1 MLFLMGASTGAA
13 FATSPAGVDD
23 VKITQQSE
31 TATGTVLDNTG
42 ETVIGA
48 SVVVKGTTNG
58 VVTDIDGNFS
68 LQNVKKGA
76 ILQVSY
82 VGYKTQ
88 EVTWNG
94 KALTITLAEDTEM
107 LEEVVVVGYGTQKK
121 TNLTGSVSMVDAEVL
136 EARPVQNVQQA
147 YLMLVRVAFRSPIM
161 MVFSSIFAFRIYPK
175 LAMVF
180 VICLPIL
187 LGGLL
192 FIIKITHP
200 IFVRVFKTYDRLNR
214 TVQENLRGI
223 RVVKSF
229 IREDHETEKFDETS
243 DSIRRD
249 FTRAEKN
256 IAWNA
261 PLMQGCSYICMILV
275 SWLGAKAIIA
285 SGNNPDL
292 GLTTGMLMSLI
303 TYSMQ
308 ILMSVMMI
316 SVIFVMV
323 IISRE
328 SANRIYEVLKEES
341 DIRNVEHP
349 VTEVTDGSIKFEHVT
364 FRYSE
369 KADKNVLNDVC
380 IDIKS
385 GETVGIIGG
394 TGSSKS
400 TLVQMIPRL
409 YDVTEG
415 SVLVGGV
422 DVREYDIETLR
433 DSVAMVLQKNVLFSG
448 TVRENLLWGNE
459 HATQEE
465 IEHACDLA
473 QASPFINEMPE
484 KYETYI
490 EQGGANVSGG
500 QKQRL
505 CIARALLKN
514 PKVLILDDST
524 SAVDTKTDA
533 LIRKAFA
540 EEIPDTTKII
550 IAQRISSVMEADKII
565 ILDAGEIVAMGN
577 HEELMATSEIYRETY
592 ESQME
597 GGLSDE

>member
-1 MLFLMGASTGAA
+1 MLKRLAKCVREYKLPSFLSALFVSLEVVMEVLMPFEMADMLDLGINAGNMDFVLQSGIRLIIYACLTILFGNLAGRAASTAA
-13 FATSPAGVDD
+13 CGFGKNLRKDMYYN
-23 VKITQQSE
+23 IQ
-31 TATGTVLDNTG
+31 
-42 ETVIGA
+42 
-48 SVVVKGTTNG
+48 
-58 VVTDIDGNFS
+58 NFS
-68 LQNVKKGA
+68 FSNIDKFSTSSL
-76 ILQVSY
+76 
-82 VGYKTQ
+82 
-88 EVTWNG
+88 
-94 KALTITLAEDTEM
+94 ITRMTTD
-107 LEEVVVVGYGTQKK
+107 
-121 TNLTGSVSMVDAEVL
+121 
-136 EARPVQNVQQA
+136 VQNVQQA

-187 LGGLL
+187 LAGLL
-192 FIIKITHP
+192 FIIKKTHP

-229 IREDHETEKFDETS
+229 IREDKEIEKFDETS
-243 DSIRRD
+243 DSIRSD

-261 PLMQGCSYICMILV
+261 PLMQGCSYTCMLLV
-275 SWLGAKAIIA
+275 AWLGANAIIA
-285 SGNNPDL
+285 SGNNPEL

-328 SANRIYEVLKEES
+328 SANRIYEVLSEES
-341 DIRNVEHP
+341 DLKNGENP
-349 VTEVTDGSIKFEHVT
+349 VFEVPDGSIEFRNVT

-369 KADKNVLNDVC
+369 KADKNVLSNVSVK
-380 IDIKS
+380 IKS
-385 GETVGIIGG
+385 GETIGIIGG

-400 TLVQMIPRL
+400 TFVQMIPRL
-409 YDVTEG
+409 YDATEG
-415 SVLVGGV
+415 FVSVGGI
-422 DVREYDIETLR
+422 DVRDYDLETLR

-448 TVRENLLWGNE
+448 TIRENLLWGNE
-459 HATQEE
+459 NATQEE

-505 CIARALLKN
+505 CIARALLKK

-550 IAQRISSVMEADKII
+550 IAQRIASVMDADKII
-565 ILDAGEIVAMGN
+565 ILDAGKIVAMGT
-577 HEELMATSEIYRETY
+577 HEELLETSEIYRETY
-592 ESQME
+592 ESQMK

>member
-1 MLFLMGASTGAA
+1 MIKRLAKCVREYKLPSFLSALFVSLEVVMEVLMPFEMADMLDLGINAGNMDFVLQSGIRLIIYACLTILFGNLAGRAASTAA
-13 FATSPAGVDD
+13 CGFGKNLRRDMYYN
-23 VKITQQSE
+23 IQ
-31 TATGTVLDNTG
+31 
-42 ETVIGA
+42 
-48 SVVVKGTTNG
+48 
-58 VVTDIDGNFS
+58 NFS
-68 LQNVKKGA
+68 FSNIDKFSTSSL
-76 ILQVSY
+76 
-82 VGYKTQ
+82 
-88 EVTWNG
+88 
-94 KALTITLAEDTEM
+94 ITRMTTD
-107 LEEVVVVGYGTQKK
+107 
-121 TNLTGSVSMVDAEVL
+121 
-136 EARPVQNVQQA
+136 VQNVQQA

-275 SWLGAKAIIA
+275 SWLGANAIIA

-308 ILMSVMMI
+308 ILMSVMML
-316 SVIFVMV
+316 SFIFVMI

-328 SANRIYEVLKEES
+328 SANRICEVLKEES

-349 VTEVTDGSIKFEHVT
+349 VSEVKDGSISFEHVT

-369 KADKNVLNDVC
+369 KADKNVLDDIC
-380 IDIKS
+380 ISIKS

-415 SVLVGGV
+415 SVLVGGT

-505 CIARALLKN
+505 CIARALLKK

>member
-1 MLFLMGASTGAA
+1 MIKRLAKSIREYKLPSFLSALFVSLEVVMEVLIPFEMADMLDHGINAGNMDFVIQSGIRLVIFASLVILFGNLAGRAASTAA
-13 FATSPAGVDD
+13 CGFGKNLRHDMYYN
-23 VKITQQSE
+23 IQ
-31 TATGTVLDNTG
+31 
-42 ETVIGA
+42 
-48 SVVVKGTTNG
+48 
-58 VVTDIDGNFS
+58 NFS
-68 LQNVKKGA
+68 FSNIDKFSTSSL
-76 ILQVSY
+76 
-82 VGYKTQ
+82 
-88 EVTWNG
+88 
-94 KALTITLAEDTEM
+94 ITRMTTD
-107 LEEVVVVGYGTQKK
+107 
-121 TNLTGSVSMVDAEVL
+121 
-136 EARPVQNVQQA
+136 VQNVQQA
-147 YLMLVRVAFRSPIM
+147 YLMLVRTAFRSPIM
-161 MVFSSIFAFRIYPK
+161 MVFSTVFAFRIYPK

-180 VICLPIL
+180 VACLPIL
-187 LGGLL
+187 MGGLY
-192 FIIKITHP
+192 FIMTKTHP
-200 IFVRVFKTYDRLNR
+200 IFKRVFKTYDRLNR

-229 IREDHETEKFDETS
+229 IREDHESEKFDETS
-243 DSIRRD
+243 ESIRRD
-249 FTRAEKN
+249 FTKAEQN

-261 PLMQGCSYICMILV
+261 PLMQSCSYACMLLV

-316 SVIFVMV
+316 SVIFVM
-323 IISRE
+323 ITISRE
-328 SANRIYEVLKEES
+328 SAERICEVLNEES
-341 DIRNVEHP
+341 NLKNNEHP
-349 VTEVTDGSIKFEHVT
+349 VFEIPDGSVKFEHVN

-369 KADKNVLNDVC
+369 KADKNVLDDVC
-380 IDIKS
+380 LEIKS
-385 GETVGIIGG
+385 GETVGILGG

-409 YDVTEG
+409 YDATEG
-415 SVLVGGV
+415 SVLVGGK
-422 DVREYDIETLR
+422 DVREYDLETLR

-465 IEHACDLA
+465 IEHACELA
-473 QASPFINEMPE
+473 QAAPFINEMPE

-505 CIARALLKN
+505 CIARALLKK
-514 PKVLILDDST
+514 PKILILDDST

-550 IAQRISSVMEADKII
+550 IAQRVSSVMEADKII
-565 ILDAGEIVAMGN
+565 ILDAGKIVAMGT
-577 HEELMATSEIYRETY
+577 HEELMETSEIYRETY
-592 ESQME
+592 ESQMK

>member
-1 MLFLMGASTGAA
+1 MLKRLAKCIREYKLPSFLSAFFVSLEVVMEVLIPFEMADMLDLGINAGNMDFVLQSGIRLVIYACLVILFGNLAGRAASTAA
-13 FATSPAGVDD
+13 CGFGKNLRHDMYYN
-23 VKITQQSE
+23 IQ
-31 TATGTVLDNTG
+31 
-42 ETVIGA
+42 
-48 SVVVKGTTNG
+48 
-58 VVTDIDGNFS
+58 NFS
-68 LQNVKKGA
+68 FSNIDKFSTSSL
-76 ILQVSY
+76 
-82 VGYKTQ
+82 
-88 EVTWNG
+88 
-94 KALTITLAEDTEM
+94 ITRMTTD
-107 LEEVVVVGYGTQKK
+107 
-121 TNLTGSVSMVDAEVL
+121 
-136 EARPVQNVQQA
+136 VQNVQQA
-147 YLMLVRVAFRSPIM
+147 YLMIIRVAFRSPIM
-161 MVFSSIFAFRIYPK
+161 MIFSAVFAFRIYPK
-175 LAMVF
+175 LALVF
-180 VICLPIL
+180 VACLPFL
-187 LGGLL
+187 LAGLL
-192 FIIKITHP
+192 FIVKITHP
-200 IFVRVFKTYDRLNR
+200 IFKRVFKTYDRLNR

-229 IREDHETEKFDETS
+229 IREDHESEKFDETS

-261 PLMQGCSYICMILV
+261 PLMQGCSYACMLLV
-275 SWLGAKAIIA
+275 SWLGANAIIA

-316 SVIFVMV
+316 SVIFVMI

-328 SANRIYEVLKEES
+328 SAERICEVLREES
-341 DIRNVEHP
+341 DLKNNEHP
-349 VTEVTDGSIKFEHVT
+349 VSEIPDGSIRFEHVT

-369 KADKNVLNDVC
+369 KADKNVLSDVC
-380 IDIKS
+380 LDIKS
-385 GETVGIIGG
+385 GETVGILGG

-415 SVLVGGV
+415 SVLVGGK
-422 DVREYDIETLR
+422 DVREYDLESLR

-459 HATQEE
+459 HATQED
-465 IEHACDLA
+465 IEHACELA
-473 QASPFINEMPE
+473 QAAPFINEMPE

-505 CIARALLKN
+505 CIARALLKK
-514 PKVLILDDST
+514 PKILILDDST

-550 IAQRISSVMEADKII
+550 IAQRVSSVMEADKIV
-565 ILDAGEIVAMGN
+565 ILDAGKIVAMGT
-577 HEELMATSEIYRETY
+577 HEELLETSEIYRETY
-592 ESQME
+592 ESQMK

>member
-1 MLFLMGASTGAA
+1 MLKRLAQCVREYKLPSFLSAFFVSLEVVMEVLIPFEMADMLDFGINAGNMEFVIQSGIRLMIYACLTILFGNLAGRAASTAA
-13 FATSPAGVDD
+13 CGFGKNLRKDMYYN
-23 VKITQQSE
+23 IQ
-31 TATGTVLDNTG
+31 
-42 ETVIGA
+42 
-48 SVVVKGTTNG
+48 
-58 VVTDIDGNFS
+58 NFS
-68 LQNVKKGA
+68 FSNIDKFSASSL
-76 ILQVSY
+76 
-82 VGYKTQ
+82 
-88 EVTWNG
+88 
-94 KALTITLAEDTEM
+94 ITRMTTD
-107 LEEVVVVGYGTQKK
+107 
-121 TNLTGSVSMVDAEVL
+121 
-136 EARPVQNVQQA
+136 VQNVQQA
-147 YLMLVRVAFRSPIM
+147 YLMLIRVAFRSPIM

-187 LGGLL
+187 LAGLL
-192 FIIKITHP
+192 FIIKKTHP

-229 IREDHETEKFDETS
+229 IREDKEIEKFDETS
-243 DSIRRD
+243 DSIRSD

-261 PLMQGCSYICMILV
+261 PLMQGCSYTCMLLV
-275 SWLGAKAIIA
+275 AWLGANAIIA
-285 SGNNPDL
+285 SGNNPEL

-328 SANRIYEVLKEES
+328 SANRIYEVLSEES
-341 DIRNVEHP
+341 NLKNGENP
-349 VTEVTDGSIKFEHVT
+349 VFEVPDGSIEFRNVT

-369 KADKNVLNDVC
+369 KADKNVLSNVSVK
-380 IDIKS
+380 IKS
-385 GETVGIIGG
+385 GETIGIIGG

-400 TLVQMIPRL
+400 TFVQMIPRL
-409 YDVTEG
+409 YDATEG
-415 SVLVGGV
+415 FVSVGGI
-422 DVREYDIETLR
+422 DVRDYDLETLR

-448 TVRENLLWGNE
+448 TIRENLLWGNE
-459 HATQEE
+459 NATQEE

-505 CIARALLKN
+505 CIARALLKK

-550 IAQRISSVMEADKII
+550 IAQRIASVMDADKII
-565 ILDAGEIVAMGN
+565 ILDAGEIVAMGT
-577 HEELMATSEIYRETY
+577 HEELLEASEIYRETY
-592 ESQME
+592 ESQMK

>member
-1 MLFLMGASTGAA
+1 MLKRLAKCIREYKLPSFLSALFVSLEVVMEVLIPFEMADMLDHGINAGDMDFVIQSGIRLVIFSSLVILFGNLAGRAASTAA
-13 FATSPAGVDD
+13 CGFGKNLRHDMYYN
-23 VKITQQSE
+23 IQ
-31 TATGTVLDNTG
+31 
-42 ETVIGA
+42 
-48 SVVVKGTTNG
+48 
-58 VVTDIDGNFS
+58 NFS
-68 LQNVKKGA
+68 FSNIDKFSTSSL
-76 ILQVSY
+76 
-82 VGYKTQ
+82 
-88 EVTWNG
+88 
-94 KALTITLAEDTEM
+94 ITRMTTD
-107 LEEVVVVGYGTQKK
+107 
-121 TNLTGSVSMVDAEVL
+121 
-136 EARPVQNVQQA
+136 VQNVQQA
-147 YLMLVRVAFRSPIM
+147 YLMLVRTAFRSPIM
-161 MVFSSIFAFRIYPK
+161 IVFSTVFAFRIYPK
-175 LAMVF
+175 LAIVF
-180 VICLPIL
+180 VACLPIL
-187 LGGLL
+187 MGGLY
-192 FIIKITHP
+192 FIMTKTHP
-200 IFVRVFKTYDRLNR
+200 IFKRVFKTYDRLNR

-229 IREDHETEKFDETS
+229 IREDHESEKFDETS
-243 DSIRRD
+243 ESIRRD
-249 FTRAEKN
+249 FTRAEQN

-261 PLMQGCSYICMILV
+261 PLMQSCSYACMLLV

-308 ILMSVMMI
+308 ILMSVMML
-316 SVIFVMV
+316 SVIFVM
-323 IISRE
+323 ITISRE
-328 SANRIYEVLKEES
+328 SAERICEVLNEES
-341 DIRNVEHP
+341 DLKNHEHP
-349 VTEVTDGSIKFEHVT
+349 VFEIPDGSVKFEHVT

-369 KADKNVLNDVC
+369 KADKNVLDDVC
-380 IDIKS
+380 LEIKS
-385 GETVGIIGG
+385 GETVGILGG

-409 YDVTEG
+409 YDATEG
-415 SVLVGGV
+415 SVLVGGK
-422 DVREYDIETLR
+422 DVREYDLEALR

-465 IEHACDLA
+465 IEHACELA
-473 QASPFINEMPE
+473 QAAPFINEMPE

-505 CIARALLKN
+505 CIARALLKK
-514 PKVLILDDST
+514 PKILILDDST

-550 IAQRISSVMEADKII
+550 IAQRVASVMDSDKII
-565 ILDAGEIVAMGN
+565 ILDAGKIVAMGT
-577 HEELMATSEIYRETY
+577 HEELMETSEIYRETY
-592 ESQME
+592 ESQMK

>member
-1 MLFLMGASTGAA
+1 MIKRLAKCVREYKLPSFLSALFVSLEVVMEVLIPFEMADMLDYGINAGNMDFVIKSGIRLMIFACLTILFGNLAGRAASTAA
-13 FATSPAGVDD
+13 CGFGKNLRHDMYYN
-23 VKITQQSE
+23 IQ
-31 TATGTVLDNTG
+31 
-42 ETVIGA
+42 
-48 SVVVKGTTNG
+48 
-58 VVTDIDGNFS
+58 NFS
-68 LQNVKKGA
+68 FSNIDKFSTASL
-76 ILQVSY
+76 
-82 VGYKTQ
+82 
-88 EVTWNG
+88 
-94 KALTITLAEDTEM
+94 ITRMTTD
-107 LEEVVVVGYGTQKK
+107 
-121 TNLTGSVSMVDAEVL
+121 
-136 EARPVQNVQQA
+136 VQNVQQA
-147 YLMLVRVAFRSPIM
+147 YLMLVRIAFRSPIM
-161 MVFSSIFAFRIYPK
+161 MIFSAVFAFRIYPK
-175 LAMVF
+175 LALVF
-180 VICLPIL
+180 VACLPVL
-187 LGGLL
+187 MAGLI
-192 FIIKITHP
+192 FIIKKTHP
-200 IFVRVFKTYDRLNR
+200 IFVKVFKTYDRLNR

-261 PLMQGCSYICMILV
+261 PLMQSCSYTCMLLV
-275 SWLGAKAIIA
+275 SWLGANAIIA

-308 ILMSVMMI
+308 ILMSVMML
-316 SVIFVMV
+316 SFIFVMI

-328 SANRIYEVLKEES
+328 SANRICEVLKEES
-341 DIRNVEHP
+341 DIKNVEHP
-349 VTEVTDGSIKFEHVT
+349 VSEVKDGSISFEHVT

-369 KADKNVLNDVC
+369 KADKNVLDDIC
-380 IDIKS
+380 ISIKS

-415 SVLVGGV
+415 SVSVGGV

-505 CIARALLKN
+505 CIARALLKK

-550 IAQRISSVMEADKII
+550 SLSASLPLWMRI
-565 ILDAGEIVAMGN
+565 
-577 HEELMATSEIYRETY
+577 R
-592 ESQME
+592 
-597 GGLSDE
+597 

>member
-1 MLFLMGASTGAA
+1 MLKRLAKCIREYKLPSFLSALFVSLEVVMEVLIPFEMADMLDHGINAGDMDFVIQSGIRLVIFASLVILFGNLAGRAASTAA
-13 FATSPAGVDD
+13 CGFGKNLRHDMYYN
-23 VKITQQSE
+23 IQ
-31 TATGTVLDNTG
+31 
-42 ETVIGA
+42 
-48 SVVVKGTTNG
+48 
-58 VVTDIDGNFS
+58 NFS
-68 LQNVKKGA
+68 FSNIDKFSTSSL
-76 ILQVSY
+76 
-82 VGYKTQ
+82 
-88 EVTWNG
+88 
-94 KALTITLAEDTEM
+94 ITRMTTD
-107 LEEVVVVGYGTQKK
+107 
-121 TNLTGSVSMVDAEVL
+121 
-136 EARPVQNVQQA
+136 VQNVQQA
-147 YLMLVRVAFRSPIM
+147 YLMLVRTAFRSPIM
-161 MVFSSIFAFRIYPK
+161 MVFSTVFAFRIYPK
-175 LAMVF
+175 LAIVF
-180 VICLPIL
+180 VACLPIL
-187 LGGLL
+187 MGGLY
-192 FIIKITHP
+192 FIMTKTHP
-200 IFVRVFKTYDRLNR
+200 IFKRVFKTYDRLNR

-229 IREDHETEKFDETS
+229 IREDHESEKFDETS
-243 DSIRRD
+243 ESIRRD
-249 FTRAEKN
+249 FTRAEQN

-261 PLMQGCSYICMILV
+261 PLMQSCSYACMLLV

-316 SVIFVMV
+316 SVIFVM
-323 IISRE
+323 ITISRE
-328 SANRIYEVLKEES
+328 SAERICEVLNEES
-341 DIRNVEHP
+341 NLKNNEHP
-349 VTEVTDGSIKFEHVT
+349 VFEIPDGSVKFEHVT

-369 KADKNVLNDVC
+369 KADKNVLNDIC
-380 IDIKS
+380 LEIKS
-385 GETVGIIGG
+385 GETVGILGG

-409 YDVTEG
+409 YDATEG
-415 SVLVGGV
+415 SVLVGGK
-422 DVREYDIETLR
+422 DVREYDLEALR

-465 IEHACDLA
+465 IEHACELA
-473 QASPFINEMPE
+473 QAAPFINEMPE

-505 CIARALLKN
+505 CIARALLKK
-514 PKVLILDDST
+514 PKILILDDST

-550 IAQRISSVMEADKII
+550 IAQRVASVMDSDKII
-565 ILDAGEIVAMGN
+565 ILDAGKIVAMGT
-577 HEELMATSEIYRETY
+577 HEELMETSEIYRETY
-592 ESQME
+592 ESQMK

>member
-1 MLFLMGASTGAA
+1 MIKRLAKSIREYKLPSFLSALFVSLEVVMEVLIPFEMADMLDHGINAGNMDFVLQSGIKLVIYACLVILFGNLAGKAASTAA
-13 FATSPAGVDD
+13 CGFGKNLRHDMYYN
-23 VKITQQSE
+23 IQ
-31 TATGTVLDNTG
+31 
-42 ETVIGA
+42 
-48 SVVVKGTTNG
+48 
-58 VVTDIDGNFS
+58 NFS
-68 LQNVKKGA
+68 FSNIDKFSTSSL
-76 ILQVSY
+76 
-82 VGYKTQ
+82 
-88 EVTWNG
+88 
-94 KALTITLAEDTEM
+94 ITRMTTD
-107 LEEVVVVGYGTQKK
+107 
-121 TNLTGSVSMVDAEVL
+121 
-136 EARPVQNVQQA
+136 VQNVQQA
-147 YLMLVRVAFRSPIM
+147 YLMLVRTAFRSPIM
-161 MVFSSIFAFRIYPK
+161 MVFSTVFAFRIYPK
-175 LAMVF
+175 LALVF
-180 VICLPIL
+180 VACLPVL
-187 LGGLL
+187 MGGLYL
-192 FIIKITHP
+192 IMTKTHP
-200 IFVRVFKTYDRLNR
+200 IFKRVFKTYDRLNR

-229 IREDHETEKFDETS
+229 IREDHESEKFDETS
-243 DSIRRD
+243 ESIRRD
-249 FTRAEKN
+249 FTHAERN

-261 PLMQGCSYICMILV
+261 PLMQGCSYTCMLLV

-316 SVIFVMV
+316 SVIFVM
-323 IISRE
+323 ITISRE
-328 SANRIYEVLKEES
+328 SAERICEVLNEES
-341 DIRNVEHP
+341 DLKNNEHP
-349 VTEVTDGSIKFEHVT
+349 VFEIPDGSVKFEHVT

-369 KADKNVLNDVC
+369 KADKNVLDDVC
-380 IDIKS
+380 LEIKS
-385 GETVGIIGG
+385 GETIGILGG

-409 YDVTEG
+409 YDATEG
-415 SVLVGGV
+415 SVLVGGKN
-422 DVREYDIETLR
+422 VREYDLKTLR
-433 DSVAMVLQKNVLFSG
+433 DSVAMVLQKNVLLSG

-459 HATQEE
+459 NATQEE
-465 IEHACDLA
+465 IEHACELA
-473 QASPFINEMPE
+473 QAAPFINEMPE

-505 CIARALLKN
+505 CIARALLKK

-550 IAQRISSVMEADKII
+550 IAQRVSSVMEADKII
-565 ILDAGEIVAMGN
+565 ILDAGKIVAMGT
-577 HEELMATSEIYRETY
+577 HEELLETSEIYRETY
-592 ESQME
+592 ESQMK

>member
-1 MLFLMGASTGAA
+1 MIKRLAKCVREYKLPSFLSAFFVSLEVVMEVLMPFEMADMLDLGINAGNMDFVIQSGIRLVIYACLTILFGNLAGRAASTAA
-13 FATSPAGVDD
+13 CGFGKNLRQDMYYN
-23 VKITQQSE
+23 IQ
-31 TATGTVLDNTG
+31 
-42 ETVIGA
+42 
-48 SVVVKGTTNG
+48 
-58 VVTDIDGNFS
+58 NFS
-68 LQNVKKGA
+68 FSNIDKFSTASL
-76 ILQVSY
+76 
-82 VGYKTQ
+82 
-88 EVTWNG
+88 
-94 KALTITLAEDTEM
+94 ITRMTTD
-107 LEEVVVVGYGTQKK
+107 
-121 TNLTGSVSMVDAEVL
+121 
-136 EARPVQNVQQA
+136 VQNVQQA

-161 MVFSSIFAFRIYPK
+161 IIFSSIFAFRIYPK
-175 LAMVF
+175 LAAVF
-180 VICLPIL
+180 MICLPVL
-187 LGGLL
+187 LAGLL

-229 IREDHETEKFDETS
+229 IREDRETEKFDETS

-249 FTRAEKN
+249 FTRAEMN

-275 SWLGAKAIIA
+275 SWLGAQAIIA
-285 SGNNPDL
+285 SGNNPEL

-308 ILMSVMMI
+308 ILMSVMML
-316 SVIFVMV
+316 SVIFVMI

-328 SANRIYEVLKEES
+328 SAGRIYEVLKEES
-341 DIRNVEHP
+341 DIKNAEHP
-349 VTEVTDGSIKFEHVT
+349 VCEVSDGSIKFEHVT

-369 KADKNVLNDVC
+369 KADKNVLNDICVE
-380 IDIKS
+380 IKS
-385 GETVGIIGG
+385 GETVGVIGG

-400 TLVQMIPRL
+400 TFVQMIPRL

-415 SVLVGGV
+415 SVLVGGT
-422 DVREYDIETLR
+422 DVRNYDIKTLR

-484 KYETYI
+484 KYDTHI
-490 EQGGANVSGG
+490 EQGGSNVSGG

-505 CIARALLKN
+505 CIARALLKK

-550 IAQRISSVMEADKII
+550 IAQRIASVMEADKII
-565 ILDAGEIVAMGN
+565 ILDAGEIVAMGT

>member
-1 MLFLMGASTGAA
+1 MLKRLAKCVREYKLPSFLSAFFVSLEVVMEVLIPFEMADMLDFGINAGNMEFVIQSGIRLMIYACLTILFGNLAGRAASTAA
-13 FATSPAGVDD
+13 CGFGKNLRQDMYYN
-23 VKITQQSE
+23 IQ
-31 TATGTVLDNTG
+31 
-42 ETVIGA
+42 
-48 SVVVKGTTNG
+48 
-58 VVTDIDGNFS
+58 NFS
-68 LQNVKKGA
+68 FSNIDKFSASSL
-76 ILQVSY
+76 
-82 VGYKTQ
+82 
-88 EVTWNG
+88 
-94 KALTITLAEDTEM
+94 ITRMTTD
-107 LEEVVVVGYGTQKK
+107 
-121 TNLTGSVSMVDAEVL
+121 
-136 EARPVQNVQQA
+136 VQNVQQA
-147 YLMLVRVAFRSPIM
+147 YLMLIRIAFRSPIM

-187 LGGLL
+187 LAGLL

-229 IREDHETEKFDETS
+229 IREDKEIEKFDETS
-243 DSIRRD
+243 GSIRND

-261 PLMQGCSYICMILV
+261 PLMQGCSYTCMLLV
-275 SWLGAKAIIA
+275 AWLGANAIIA
-285 SGNNPDL
+285 SGNNPEL

-308 ILMSVMMI
+308 ILMSVMML
-316 SVIFVMV
+316 SFIFVMI

-328 SANRIYEVLKEES
+328 SANRIYAVLSEES
-341 DIRNVEHP
+341 DLKNGENP
-349 VTEVTDGSIKFEHVT
+349 VFEVPDGSIEFKNVT

-369 KADKNVLNDVC
+369 KADKNVLSNVSVK
-380 IDIKS
+380 IRS
-385 GETVGIIGG
+385 GETIGIIGG

-400 TLVQMIPRL
+400 TFVQMIPRL
-409 YDVTEG
+409 YDATKGVV
-415 SVLVGGV
+415 SVGGI
-422 DVREYDIETLR
+422 DVRDYDLETLR

-459 HATQEE
+459 NATQEE

-505 CIARALLKN
+505 CIARALLKK

-540 EEIPDTTKII
+540 EEIPDTPKII
-550 IAQRISSVMEADKII
+550 IAQRIASVMDADKII
-565 ILDAGEIVAMGN
+565 ILDAGEIVAMGT
-577 HEELMATSEIYRETY
+577 HEELLETSEIYRETY
-592 ESQME
+592 ESQMK

>member
-1 MLFLMGASTGAA
+1 MIKRLAKCIREYKLPSFLSAFFVSLEVVMEVLMPFEMADMLDHGINAGNMEFVLQSGARLLVYACLTILFGNLAGRAASTAA
-13 FATSPAGVDD
+13 CGFGKNLRQDMYYN
-23 VKITQQSE
+23 IQ
-31 TATGTVLDNTG
+31 
-42 ETVIGA
+42 
-48 SVVVKGTTNG
+48 
-58 VVTDIDGNFS
+58 NFS
-68 LQNVKKGA
+68 FSNIDKFSNSSL
-76 ILQVSY
+76 
-82 VGYKTQ
+82 
-88 EVTWNG
+88 
-94 KALTITLAEDTEM
+94 ITRMTTD
-107 LEEVVVVGYGTQKK
+107 
-121 TNLTGSVSMVDAEVL
+121 
-136 EARPVQNVQQA
+136 VQNVQQA

-161 MVFSSIFAFRIYPK
+161 MIFSTIFAFRIYPR
-175 LAMVF
+175 LALVF
-180 VICLPIL
+180 VACLPL
-187 LGGLL
+187 LLASLL

-229 IREDHETEKFDETS
+229 IREDHEAEKFDETS

-261 PLMQGCSYICMILV
+261 PLMQSCSYICMILV
-275 SWLGAKAIIA
+275 SWLGANAIIA

-316 SVIFVMV
+316 SVIFVMI

-328 SANRIYEVLKEES
+328 SASRIYEVLKEES
-341 DIRNVEHP
+341 DLKNKENP
-349 VTEVTDGSIKFEHVT
+349 VFEVPDGSIEFKNVT

-369 KADKNVLNDVC
+369 KADKNVLNNISVK
-380 IDIKS
+380 IKS

-400 TLVQMIPRL
+400 TFVQMIPRL

-415 SVLVGGV
+415 EVLVGGN
-422 DVREYDIETLR
+422 DVRDYDLETLR

-459 HATQEE
+459 NATQEE

-490 EQGGANVSGG
+490 EQGGSNVSGG

-505 CIARALLKN
+505 CIARALLKK

-550 IAQRISSVMEADKII
+550 IAQRIASVMEADKII
-565 ILDAGEIVAMGN
+565 ILDAGEIAAMGT
-577 HEELMATSEIYRETY
+577 HEELMATNEIYRETY

>member
-1 MLFLMGASTGAA
+1 MLKRLAKCIREYKLPSFLSALFVSLEVVMEVLIPFEMADMLDHGINAGDMDFVIQSGIRLVIFASLVILFGNLAGRAASTAA
-13 FATSPAGVDD
+13 CGFGKNLRHDMYYN
-23 VKITQQSE
+23 IQ
-31 TATGTVLDNTG
+31 
-42 ETVIGA
+42 
-48 SVVVKGTTNG
+48 
-58 VVTDIDGNFS
+58 NFS
-68 LQNVKKGA
+68 FSNIDKFSTSSL
-76 ILQVSY
+76 
-82 VGYKTQ
+82 
-88 EVTWNG
+88 
-94 KALTITLAEDTEM
+94 ITRMTTD
-107 LEEVVVVGYGTQKK
+107 
-121 TNLTGSVSMVDAEVL
+121 
-136 EARPVQNVQQA
+136 VQNVQQA
-147 YLMLVRVAFRSPIM
+147 YLMLVRTAFRSPIM
-161 MVFSSIFAFRIYPK
+161 MVFSTVFAFRIYPK
-175 LAMVF
+175 LAIVF
-180 VICLPIL
+180 VACLPIL
-187 LGGLL
+187 MGGLY
-192 FIIKITHP
+192 FIMTKTHP
-200 IFVRVFKTYDRLNR
+200 IFKRVFKTYDRLNR

-229 IREDHETEKFDETS
+229 IREDHESEKFDETS
-243 DSIRRD
+243 ESIRRD
-249 FTRAEKN
+249 FTRAEQN

-261 PLMQGCSYICMILV
+261 PLMQSCSYACMLLV

-316 SVIFVMV
+316 SVIFVM
-323 IISRE
+323 ITISRE
-328 SANRIYEVLKEES
+328 SAERICEVLNEES
-341 DIRNVEHP
+341 NLKNNEHP
-349 VTEVTDGSIKFEHVT
+349 VFEIPDGSVKFEHVT

-380 IDIKS
+380 LEIKS
-385 GETVGIIGG
+385 GETVGILGG

-409 YDVTEG
+409 YDATEG
-415 SVLVGGV
+415 SVLVGGK
-422 DVREYDIETLR
+422 DVREYDLEALR

-465 IEHACDLA
+465 IEHACELA
-473 QASPFINEMPE
+473 QAAPFINEMPE

-505 CIARALLKN
+505 CIARALLKK
-514 PKVLILDDST
+514 PKILILDDST

-550 IAQRISSVMEADKII
+550 IAQRVASVMDSDKII
-565 ILDAGEIVAMGN
+565 ILDAGKIVAMGT
-577 HEELMATSEIYRETY
+577 HEELMETSEIYRETY
-592 ESQME
+592 ESQMK

>member
-1 MLFLMGASTGAA
+1 MLKRLAKCIREYKLPSFLSALFVSLEVVMEVLIPFEMADMLDHGINAGDMDFVIQSGIRLVIFASLVILFGNLAGRAASTAA
-13 FATSPAGVDD
+13 CGFGKNLRHDMYYN
-23 VKITQQSE
+23 IQ
-31 TATGTVLDNTG
+31 
-42 ETVIGA
+42 
-48 SVVVKGTTNG
+48 
-58 VVTDIDGNFS
+58 NFS
-68 LQNVKKGA
+68 FSNIDKFSTSSL
-76 ILQVSY
+76 
-82 VGYKTQ
+82 
-88 EVTWNG
+88 
-94 KALTITLAEDTEM
+94 ITRMTTD
-107 LEEVVVVGYGTQKK
+107 
-121 TNLTGSVSMVDAEVL
+121 
-136 EARPVQNVQQA
+136 VQNVQQA
-147 YLMLVRVAFRSPIM
+147 YLMLVRTAFRSPIM
-161 MVFSSIFAFRIYPK
+161 MVFSTVFAFRIYPK
-175 LAMVF
+175 LAIVF
-180 VICLPIL
+180 VACLPIL
-187 LGGLL
+187 MGGLY
-192 FIIKITHP
+192 FIMTKTHP
-200 IFVRVFKTYDRLNR
+200 IFKRVFKTYDRLNR

-229 IREDHETEKFDETS
+229 IREDHESEKFDETS
-243 DSIRRD
+243 ESIRRD
-249 FTRAEKN
+249 FTRAEQN

-261 PLMQGCSYICMILV
+261 PLMQSCSYACMLLV

-316 SVIFVMV
+316 SVIFVM
-323 IISRE
+323 ITISRE
-328 SANRIYEVLKEES
+328 SAERICEVLNEES
-341 DIRNVEHP
+341 DLKNNEHP
-349 VTEVTDGSIKFEHVT
+349 VFEIPDGSVKFEHVT

-380 IDIKS
+380 LEIKS
-385 GETVGIIGG
+385 GETVGILGG

-409 YDVTEG
+409 YDATEG
-415 SVLVGGV
+415 SVLVGGK
-422 DVREYDIETLR
+422 DVREYDLEALR

-465 IEHACDLA
+465 IEHACELA
-473 QASPFINEMPE
+473 QAAPFINEMPE

-505 CIARALLKN
+505 CIARALLKK
-514 PKVLILDDST
+514 PKILILDDST

-550 IAQRISSVMEADKII
+550 IAQRVASVMDSDKII
-565 ILDAGEIVAMGN
+565 ILDAGKIVAMGT
-577 HEELMATSEIYRETY
+577 HEELMETSEIYRETY
-592 ESQME
+592 ESQMK

>member
-1 MLFLMGASTGAA
+1 MIKRLAKCVREYKLPSFLSALFVSLEVVMEVLIPFEMADMLDYGINAGNMDFVIQSGIRLMIFACLTILFGNLAGRAASTAA
-13 FATSPAGVDD
+13 CGFGKNLRHDMYYN
-23 VKITQQSE
+23 IQ
-31 TATGTVLDNTG
+31 
-42 ETVIGA
+42 
-48 SVVVKGTTNG
+48 
-58 VVTDIDGNFS
+58 NFS
-68 LQNVKKGA
+68 FSNIDKFSASSL
-76 ILQVSY
+76 
-82 VGYKTQ
+82 
-88 EVTWNG
+88 
-94 KALTITLAEDTEM
+94 ITRMTTD
-107 LEEVVVVGYGTQKK
+107 
-121 TNLTGSVSMVDAEVL
+121 
-136 EARPVQNVQQA
+136 VQNVQQA

-180 VICLPIL
+180 VICLPVL
-187 LGGLL
+187 LAGLL
-192 FIIKITHP
+192 FIIKKTHP

-229 IREDHETEKFDETS
+229 IREDKEIEKFDETS
-243 DSIRRD
+243 DSIRSD

-261 PLMQGCSYICMILV
+261 PLMQGCSYTCMLLV
-275 SWLGAKAIIA
+275 AWLGANAIIA
-285 SGNNPDL
+285 SGNNPEL

-328 SANRIYEVLKEES
+328 SANRIYEVLSEES
-341 DIRNVEHP
+341 DLKNGENP
-349 VTEVTDGSIKFEHVT
+349 VSEVPDGSIEFKNVT

-369 KADKNVLNDVC
+369 KADKNVLSNVSVK
-380 IDIKS
+380 IKS
-385 GETVGIIGG
+385 GETIGIIGG

-400 TLVQMIPRL
+400 TFVQMIPRL
-409 YDVTEG
+409 YDATEG
-415 SVLVGGV
+415 FVSVGGI
-422 DVREYDIETLR
+422 DVRDYDLETLR

-448 TVRENLLWGNE
+448 TIRENLLWGNE
-459 HATQEE
+459 NATQEE

-505 CIARALLKN
+505 CIARALLKK
-514 PKVLILDDST
+514 PKVLILDAST

-550 IAQRISSVMEADKII
+550 IAQRIASVMDADKII
-565 ILDAGEIVAMGN
+565 ILDAGEIVAMGT
-577 HEELMATSEIYRETY
+577 HEELLETSEIYRETY
-592 ESQME
+592 ESQMK

>member
-1 MLFLMGASTGAA
+1 MIKRLAKCVREYKLPSFLSALFVSLEVVMEVLMPFEMADMLDHGINAGNMDFVIQSGIRLMIYACLTILFGNLAGRAASTAA
-13 FATSPAGVDD
+13 CGFGKNLREDMYYN
-23 VKITQQSE
+23 IQ
-31 TATGTVLDNTG
+31 
-42 ETVIGA
+42 
-48 SVVVKGTTNG
+48 
-58 VVTDIDGNFS
+58 NFS
-68 LQNVKKGA
+68 FSNIDKFSTSSL
-76 ILQVSY
+76 
-82 VGYKTQ
+82 
-88 EVTWNG
+88 
-94 KALTITLAEDTEM
+94 ITRMTTD
-107 LEEVVVVGYGTQKK
+107 
-121 TNLTGSVSMVDAEVL
+121 
-136 EARPVQNVQQA
+136 VQNVQQA
-147 YLMLVRVAFRSPIM
+147 YLMLVRIAFRSPIM
-161 MVFSSIFAFRIYPK
+161 MVFSAVFAFRIYPK
-175 LAMVF
+175 LAAVF
-180 VICLPIL
+180 LVCLPVL
-187 LGGLL
+187 LAGLL
-192 FIIKITHP
+192 FIIKKTHP

-229 IREDHETEKFDETS
+229 IREDHESEKFDETS

-249 FTRAEKN
+249 FIHAEQN

-275 SWLGAKAIIA
+275 SWLGANPIIA

-316 SVIFVMV
+316 SVVFVMI

-328 SANRIYEVLKEES
+328 SAGRIYEVLQEES
-341 DIRNVEHP
+341 DIANCEHP
-349 VTEVTDGSIKFEHVT
+349 IHEVPDGSIKFEHVT

-369 KADKNVLNDVC
+369 KADKNVLEDICVE
-380 IDIKS
+380 IKS

-400 TLVQMIPRL
+400 SLVQMIPRL

-415 SVLVGGV
+415 SVLIGGN
-422 DVREYDIETLR
+422 DVRNYDLRSLR

-459 HATQEE
+459 HATLEE

-505 CIARALLKN
+505 CIARALLKK
-514 PKVLILDDST
+514 PKILILDDST

-565 ILDAGEIVAMGN
+565 ILDAGKIVAMGN
-577 HEELMATSEIYRETY
+577 HEELMATSDIYRETY